1 MTRGVEGRG
10 VAREK
15 REGGGEGGQE
25 KAIDAYPPNPPHRA
39 SRNPR
44 SSGGGRHGGAC
55 KSAWRRDALRPSL
68 PLPSPTPDKRVRVY
82 TAYTRSGVPRRG
94 RCAHRVA
101 SRVGERVHAT
111 RVAEPCFAR
120 TLNAN
125 HRPTDRKTDWCT
137 RPSLRLV
144 SLPSRRRPYFFPSYF
159 LSPFDSLFLSSIEDR
174 KYFDPRIRFLF
185 RN

>member
-1 MTRGVEGRG
+1 MASRGEGWRERRGRG
-10 VAREK
+10 AGRVDRRKRSMLTLRTLRTERRATPARAVAAVMAAHANQHGAETPS
-15 REGGGEGGQE
+15 
-25 KAIDAYPPNPPHRA
+25 DPPF
-39 SRNPR
+39 
-44 SSGGGRHGGAC
+44 
-55 KSAWRRDALRPSL
+55 
-68 PLPSPTPDKRVRVY
+68 PSPTPDKRVRVY

-185 RN
+185 RK